1 MLERSIPMCFCRNLP
16 VITTVRGTLCLMK
29 KKMAAAILQSK
40 YHSLSPWG
48 NCNEK
53 EALGI

>member
-29 KKMAAAILQSK
+29 KNGCCNFAIKVPQSE
-40 YHSLSPWG
+40 SLG
-48 NCNEK
+48 K
-53 EALGI
+53 L

>member
-29 KKMAAAILQSK
+29 KMAAAILQSK